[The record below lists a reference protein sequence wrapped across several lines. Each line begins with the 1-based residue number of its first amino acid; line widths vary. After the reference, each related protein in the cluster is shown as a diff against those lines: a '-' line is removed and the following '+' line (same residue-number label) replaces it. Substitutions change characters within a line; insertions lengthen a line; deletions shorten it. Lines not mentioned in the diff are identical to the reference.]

1 MRVFM
6 IAVWVVMV
14 GMTGYALFNISYQV
28 EALEGQL
35 AQLNSQIEAEKEHIH
50 NLKAEWSYVTRP
62 GWLASLSDEFM
73 PEYDRLVPGQ
83 VLQIEDI
90 PFRRPDAPSAEAA
103 DVEGTILFY
112 PEIRATDISYRPA
125 THSYI
130 QEWNQ

>member
-14 GMTGYALFNISYQV
+14 MMTGYALFNISYQV

-35 AQLNSQIEAEKEHIH
+35 AQLNRQIEAEKVHVH
-50 NLKAEWSYVTRP
+50 NLKAEWSYATRP
-62 GWLASLSDEFM
+62 DWLASLGDEFL
-73 PEYDRLVPGQ
+73 PEFDRLSPQQ

-103 DVEGTILFY
+103 GAQDMIYFY
-112 PEIRATDISYRPA
+112 PEIRATDISYRPN
-125 THSYI
+125 SW
-130 QEWNQ
+130 EWAQ